1 MAAGLNRGDGGG
13 AAGMGE
19 ETRCDDGVLKRS
31 NLYVSRRLGDDDLR
45 VVRVVFDEATPMIS
59 TIFD

>member
-13 AAGMGE
+13 AAGWGD

-31 NLYVSRRLGDDDLR
+31 NLYVSRRDDEEDLR
-45 VVRVVFDEATPMIS
+45 VVRVVFDEATPIL
-59 TIFD
+59 